1 MNCLETRPNWMA
13 ERKDILGP
21 LMMNKI
27 FLPGTHDSASYAIHE
42 RAGQEKIIEKYVIT
56 QVKMDSRV
64 DNKSISFALDSSNV
78 RDFS

>member
-1 MNCLETRPNWMA
+1 
-13 ERKDILGP
+13 
-21 LMMNKI
+21 MNKI

-42 RAGQEKIIEKYVIT
+42 RAGQEKIIDKYVIT